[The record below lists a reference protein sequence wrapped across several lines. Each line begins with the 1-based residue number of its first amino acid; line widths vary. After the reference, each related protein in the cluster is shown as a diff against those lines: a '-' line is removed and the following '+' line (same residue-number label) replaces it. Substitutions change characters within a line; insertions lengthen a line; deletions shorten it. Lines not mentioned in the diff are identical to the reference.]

1 MTGAS
6 NYDDVLGQLA
16 DAGLIVP
23 ANEGLRIG
31 THKPVRVFT
40 QDGGREK
47 RGWYWLREWSPSVDR
62 LLIVGSFGIWH
73 GNDKGA
79 QKIALPKD
87 DTGRIT
93 PEQRAAMRRVWAD
106 AAKAAERQRNAEAA
120 AAAKTA
126 TKAWARLLLDGE
138 SPYLQAKGVVGYGL
152 KFTKNNTA
160 VVPLLDTAGKIHGL
174 QFLRTPAQARE
185 GKRPAK
191 EFWPAGLIKKG
202 HFHLLGHQPHWI
214 VLVAEGYATA
224 ASLHAA
230 TGYPVACAFDSGN
243 LGPVTDALHRRYKRA
258 KILICADDDSLRK
271 CQACHARLVLP
282 LHPVTCPACGKPH
295 RESNPGVEAAS
306 SAAIAVGGEWMLP
319 LFADE
324 DARRAAF
331 LEGRGRD
338 TDFNDL
344 HARETLAAVGNQVAA
359 RLSDL
364 RWTPPALRAVSSSES
379 GGQGAKLRPVELL
392 DDLLERYSLVYA
404 GGGAAFDRREHCLV
418 PLTDMRNICIRPE
431 LHKAWMEHA
440 DRDIV
445 RVREIGFDPAGEDP
459 SITCNLWGGWPTE
472 PKAGKCERV
481 LDLLQYLCSGERNSR
496 ELYQWVLRWLA
507 YPIQHAGAKMKS
519 CIVVHGG
526 QGAGKN
532 LAFEAVLAIYGQYG
546 SILDQ
551 NALIDKHNDWASR
564 KLFMIADEV
573 VAQANRYEQKNVLK
587 VLVTG
592 KRIRINPKHIA
603 AYDEV
608 NHLNLVFL
616 SNEAMPVVLEEDDRR
631 HCVIWTPGKKERD
644 YYKAILAELAD
655 GGVAALHDYL
665 LHLDLG
671 DFDPGTLPPETDA
684 KRDLIKLAQD
694 SPIDFVDALVVQD
707 IPPLMPM
714 PGLTEEW
721 YGVYCAWCVK
731 QGVKPASLKRFVNY
745 IDKRRGIKAA
755 RKGHLQGQSITHPR
769 STLTFGCTAPEG
781 VVEST
786 WLGEQIAAMRNRVQ
800 DYKSGNRQDADQWEE
815 GNF

>member
-1 MTGAS
+1 MAAS
-6 NYDDVLGQLA
+6 NYDDVLDQLLA
-16 DAGLIVP
+16 AGLIIP

-47 RGWYWLREWSPSVDR
+47 RGWYWLKEWSPSIDR
-62 LLIVGSFGIWH
+62 LLIVGSFGTWH

-79 QKIALPKD
+79 QKIALPND

-106 AAKAAERQRNAEAA
+106 AAKAAELQRRAEAA
-120 AAAKTA
+120 AASNIA
-126 TKAWARLLLDGE
+126 TKVWARLLPEGD
-138 SPYLQAKGVVGYGL
+138 SPYLQKKGVVGYGL

-160 VVPLLDTAGKIHGL
+160 VVPLIDTAGKIHGL
-174 QFLRTPAQARE
+174 QFLRTAAQARE
-185 GKRPAK
+185 GKRPEK
-191 EFWPAGLIKKG
+191 EFWPAGLTKKG

-243 LGPVTDALHRRYKRA
+243 VGPVADALRKRYKRA
-258 KILICADDDSLRK
+258 KILVCADDDILRK
-271 CQACHARLVLP
+271 CQECHARLVLP
-282 LHPVTCPACGKPH
+282 LHPVNCPACGKPH
-295 RESNPGVEAAS
+295 RESNPGVESAS
-306 SAAIAVGGEWMLP
+306 AAAIAVGGEWVLP
-319 LFADE
+319 FFAAEE
-324 DARRAAF
+324 DRRTAF
-331 LEGRGRD
+331 LDGRRKD

-344 HARETLAAVGNQVAA
+344 HALEGLAAVGAQVAA
-359 RLSDL
+359 RLSEL
-364 RWTPPALRAVSSSES
+364 RWAPPALRAVSSSES
-379 GGQGAKLRPVELL
+379 EGRGVKLRPVQLL
-392 DDLLERYSLVYA
+392 DELLERFSLIYP
-404 GGGAAFDRREHCLV
+404 GGGSAFDRREHCLV
-418 PLTDMRNICIRPE
+418 PLTDMKNVCIRPE
-431 LHKAWMEHA
+431 LFKAWMEHA

-445 RVREIGFDPAGEDP
+445 RVTEVGFDPAGNDA

-472 PKAGKCERV
+472 PKAGKCDRV
-481 LDLLQYLCSGERNSR
+481 LDLLQYLCSEERNSR
-496 ELYQWVLRWLA
+496 ELYQWVLRWCA
-507 YPIQHAGAKMKS
+507 YPIQHPGAKMKS

-532 LAFEAVLAIYGQYG
+532 LVFEAVMAIYGQYG

-551 NALIDKHNDWASR
+551 NALVDKHNDWASR

-573 VAQANRYEQKNVLK
+573 VAQAHRYEQKNVLK

-592 KRIRINPKHIA
+592 QKIRINPKHIA

-631 HCVIWTPGKKERD
+631 HCVIWTPPKKDRD
-644 YYKAILAELAD
+644 YYKAILTELAN
-655 GGVAALHDYL
+655 GGIAALHHYL

-671 DFDPGTLPPETDA
+671 DFDPGALPPETEA

-694 SPIDFVDALVVQD
+694 SPVDFVDALATQD
-707 IPPLMPM
+707 IPPLVPM

-721 YGVYCAWCVK
+721 FRVYCTWCVG
-731 QGVKPASLKRFVNY
+731 QGVKPASLKRFVNL
-745 IDKRRGIKAA
+745 IDKRRGI
-755 RKGHLQGQSITHPR
+755 RSERLRHLRGQTLTHPR
-769 STLTFGCTAPEG
+769 STLTFGCTPPEG
-781 VVEST
+781 EVEST
-786 WLGEQIAAMRNRVQ
+786 WLGDQIAAMRSRVT
-800 DYKSGNRQDADQWEE
+800 DYKGGNRDAVESWEE

>member
-1 MTGAS
+1 MIGAS
-6 NYDDVLGQLA
+6 NYDDVLDQLTA
-16 DAGLIVP
+16 AGLIIP
-23 ANEGLRIG
+23 SNEGLRIG

-47 RGWYWLREWSPSVDR
+47 RGWYLLKEWSPSIDR
-62 LLIVGSFGIWH
+62 LLIVGSFGIWRA
-73 GNDKGA
+73 NDNGKQNVA
-79 QKIALPKD
+79 MPKD

-93 PEQRAAMRRVWAD
+93 PEQRAAMKHVWAE
-106 AAKAAERQRNAEAA
+106 AAKAAELQRKAEAEAA
-120 AAAKTA
+120 ATTA
-126 TKAWARLLLDGE
+126 TKAWAKLLPEGE
-138 SPYLQAKGVVGYGL
+138 SPYLQKKGVVGYGL
-152 KFTKNNTA
+152 KYTKNNTA
-160 VVPLLDTAGKIHGL
+160 VVPLVDTTGKIHGL
-174 QFLRTPAQARE
+174 EFLRTAAQARE
-185 GKRPAK
+185 GKRPDK

-202 HFHLLGHQPHWI
+202 HFHILGHQPHWI

-243 LGPVTDALHRRYKRA
+243 LGPVAGALRKRYKRA
-258 KILICADDDSLRK
+258 KILICADDDILRK
-271 CQACHARLVLP
+271 CQECHARLVLP
-282 LHPVTCPACGKPH
+282 LHPVNCPACGKPH

-306 SAAIAVGGEWMLP
+306 AAAIAVGGEWILP
-319 LFADE
+319 RFTNE
-324 DARRAAF
+324 DDRRTAF
-331 LEGRGRD
+331 IEGGRKD

-344 HARETLAAVGNQVAA
+344 HALEGLAAVGAQVAA
-359 RLSDL
+359 HLSEL
-364 RWTPPALRAVSSSES
+364 RWAPPALRAVSSSES
-379 GGQGAKLRPVELL
+379 GGQGAKLRPIQLL
-392 DDLLERYSLVYA
+392 DELLERFSLIYA
-404 GGGAAFDRREHCLV
+404 GGGSAFDRREHCLV
-418 PLTDMRNICIRPE
+418 PLTDMKNACIRPE
-431 LHKAWMEHA
+431 LYKAWMEHA

-445 RVREIGFDPAGEDP
+445 RVAEVGFDPACEDP
-459 SITCNLWGGWPTE
+459 NVTCNLWGGWPTE
-472 PKAGKCERV
+472 PQAGKCERV

-496 ELYQWVLRWLA
+496 ELYQWVLRWCA
-507 YPIQHAGAKMKS
+507 YPIQHPGAKMKS

-532 LAFEAVLAIYGQYG
+532 LVFEAVMAIYGKYG

-551 NALIDKHNDWASR
+551 NALVDKHTDWASR

-592 KRIRINPKHIA
+592 QKIRINPKHIA

-631 HCVIWTPGKKERD
+631 HCVIWTPIKKDRD
-644 YYKAILAELAD
+644 YYKAVLAELAN
-655 GGVAALHDYL
+655 GGIAALHHYL

-671 DFDPGTLPPETDA
+671 DFDPGSLPPDTEA

-694 SPIDFVDALVVQD
+694 SPVDFVDALTAGD
-707 IPPLMPM
+707 IPPLKPM
-714 PGLTEEW
+714 PGLTEDW
-721 YGVYCAWCVK
+721 YHSYCNWCVN

-745 IDKRRGIKAA
+745 LDRRRGIKAV
-755 RKGHLQGQSITHPR
+755 RKGHLDGPTITHPR
-769 STLTFGCTAPEG
+769 STLMFGCAAPEG

-786 WLGEQIAAMRNRVQ
+786 WLGDQIAAMRNRAA
-800 DYKSGNRQDADQWEE
+800 DYKGGKRHDAADWEE
-815 GNF
+815 GAF